1 MAKETR
7 RSEARVGAY
16 GLGPGRVRIRRRH
29 PGSRP
34 NSAILW
40 KERTR
45 PFPTMRRISSVA
57 KILLRQERKPG
68 EAV

>member
-1 MAKETR
+1 MAKEMR

-34 NSAILW
+34 NGAVLW

-45 PFPTMRRISSVA
+45 PFPAMRRISSAA

-68 EAV
+68 EVV

>member
-1 MAKETR
+1 MAKEMR
-7 RSEARVGAY
+7 RTEARVGAY

-34 NSAILW
+34 NGAAPW

-45 PFPTMRRISSVA
+45 PFPTIRRISSAA